1 MATLYFLKTIC
12 QTNTTDNLIH
22 LRNTKVKKISG
33 GVFLRN
39 VLVFFG
45 GKSCEHDVSVITGVL
60 TVNSIDKGTYNAIP
74 VYVDKNGEWYT
85 AEDLKDIEWFKN
97 KTVKNLTKVTLISGS
112 DTLYSVHKNKI
123 KPIAKISVAINCI
136 HGLNGED
143 GVLSG
148 YLKMCNIPF
157 ASPDLFA
164 SSLSMDKDYTKVFL
178 SGIGVDKLPCVR
190 LFKESYY
197 QKKDFTVKMIE
208 KKFSYPVIVK
218 PCNLGSS
225 IGISVAKSSDEL
237 LKSLDIAFSY
247 DEKVIVEKAIVGFR
261 EINCAVYKSGDKI
274 IVSECE
280 EPITANEILSFNDKY
295 LGSKS
300 EVGKKFPA
308 DIPKELSKKIKAITE
323 KVYRK
328 GDFTG
333 VIRIDYLVSDS
344 KIYLNE
350 INSVPGSLAYYL
362 FCDSVKDFSNM
373 LTELLRE
380 GIRKQIRENNR
391 NFNFESNVLKEIK
404 GAKGGKRS

>member
-1 MATLYFLKTIC
+1 MK
-12 QTNTTDNLIH
+12 
-22 LRNTKVKKISG
+22 
-33 GVFLRN
+33 N

-45 GKSCEHDVSVITGVL
+45 GKSCEHDVSIITGVL
-60 TVNSIDKGTYNAIP
+60 TVNSINKELFNAIP
-74 VYVDKNGEWYT
+74 IYVDKNGEWYT
-85 AEDLKDIEWFKN
+85 AEVLKDIEWYKSKN
-97 KTVKNLTKVTLISGS
+97 LSKLTKVTLISGN

-123 KPIAKISVAINCI
+123 KPILKIAVAINCI

-143 GVLSG
+143 GVLAG

-164 SSLSMDKDYTKVFL
+164 SSLSIDKDFTKVFL

-190 LFKESYY
+190 LFKDSYY
-197 QKKDFTVKMIE
+197 QKKQSTIKMLE

-225 IGISVAKSSDEL
+225 IGIKIAKTEDEL
-237 LKSLDIAFSY
+237 IPAIDKAFNY
-247 DEKVIVEKAIVGFR
+247 DDKIIIEKAISNFK
-261 EINCAVYKSGDKI
+261 EINCAAYKSGDKI
-274 IVSECE
+274 VLSECE
-280 EPITANEILSFNDKY
+280 EPISADEILSFNDKY
-295 LGSKS
+295 VGSKS
-300 EVGKKFPA
+300 GSRKNFPA
-308 DIPKELSKKIKAITE
+308 DIPKELSQKIKSITE

-333 VIRIDYLVSDS
+333 VIRIDYMVLES

-373 LTELLRE
+373 LTELLNE
-380 GIRKQIRENNR
+380 GIKKQILKNNR
-391 NFNFESNVLKEIK
+391 NYNFNSNILTDIK
-404 GAKGGKRS
+404 GVKGGKTR

>member
-1 MATLYFLKTIC
+1 MK
-12 QTNTTDNLIH
+12 
-22 LRNTKVKKISG
+22 
-33 GVFLRN
+33 N

-45 GKSCEHDVSVITGVL
+45 GKSCEHDVSIITGVL
-60 TVNSIDKGTYNAIP
+60 TVNSINKELFNAIP
-74 VYVDKNGEWYT
+74 IYVDKNGEWYT
-85 AEDLKDIEWFKN
+85 AEVLKDIEWYKSKN
-97 KTVKNLTKVTLISGS
+97 LSKLTKVTLISGN
-112 DTLYSVHKNKI
+112 DTLYLVHKNKI
-123 KPIAKISVAINCI
+123 KPICKIAVAINCI

-143 GVLSG
+143 GVLAG

-164 SSLSMDKDYTKVFL
+164 SSMSIDKDFTKVFL

-190 LFKESYY
+190 LFKDSYY
-197 QKKDFTVKMIE
+197 QKKQSTIKMLE

-225 IGISVAKSSDEL
+225 IGIKIAKTESEL
-237 LKSLDIAFSY
+237 IPAIDKAFNY
-247 DEKVIVEKAIVGFR
+247 DDKIIIEKAISNFK
-261 EINCAVYKSGDKI
+261 EINCAAYKSGDKI

-280 EPITANEILSFNDKY
+280 EPISADEILSFNDKY

-300 EVGKKFPA
+300 GARKNFPA
-308 DIPKELSKKIKAITE
+308 DISKELSQKIKTITE

-333 VIRIDYLVSDS
+333 VIRIDYMVLDS

-373 LTELLRE
+373 LTELLNE
-380 GIRKQIRENNR
+380 GIKKQILKNNR
-391 NFNFESNVLKEIK
+391 NYNFNSNILTDIK
-404 GAKGGKRS
+404 GVKGGKTR

>member
-1 MATLYFLKTIC
+1 MK
-12 QTNTTDNLIH
+12 
-22 LRNTKVKKISG
+22 
-33 GVFLRN
+33 N

-45 GKSCEHDVSVITGVL
+45 GKSCEHDVSIITGVL
-60 TVNSIDKGTYNAIP
+60 TVNSINKELFNAIP
-74 VYVDKNGEWYT
+74 IYVDKNGEWYT
-85 AEDLKDIEWFKN
+85 AEVLKDIEWYKSKN
-97 KTVKNLTKVTLISGS
+97 LSKLTKVTLISGN
-112 DTLYSVHKNKI
+112 DTLYLVHKNKI
-123 KPIAKISVAINCI
+123 KPILKIAVAINCI

-143 GVLSG
+143 GVLAG

-164 SSLSMDKDYTKVFL
+164 SSMSIDKDFTKVFL

-190 LFKESYY
+190 LFKDSYY
-197 QKKDFTVKMIE
+197 QKKQSTIKMLE

-225 IGISVAKSSDEL
+225 IGIKIAKTENEL
-237 LKSLDIAFSY
+237 ITAIDKAFTY
-247 DEKVIVEKAIVGFR
+247 DDKIIIEKAISNFK
-261 EINCAVYKSGDKI
+261 EINCAAYKSGDKI

-280 EPITANEILSFNDKY
+280 EPISADEILSFSDKY

-300 EVGKKFPA
+300 GARKNFPA
-308 DIPKELSKKIKAITE
+308 DISKELSQKIKSITE

-333 VIRIDYLVSDS
+333 VIRIDYMVLGS

-373 LTELLRE
+373 LTELLNE
-380 GIRKQIRENNR
+380 GIKKQILKNNR
-391 NFNFESNVLKEIK
+391 NYNFNSNILTDIK
-404 GAKGGKRS
+404 GVKGGKTR

>member
-1 MATLYFLKTIC
+1 MK
-12 QTNTTDNLIH
+12 
-22 LRNTKVKKISG
+22 
-33 GVFLRN
+33 N

-45 GKSCEHDVSVITGVL
+45 GKSCEHDVSIITGVL
-60 TVNSIDKGTYNAIP
+60 TVNSINKELFNAIP
-74 VYVDKNGEWYT
+74 IYVDKNGEWYT
-85 AEDLKDIEWFKN
+85 AEVLKDIEWYKSKN
-97 KTVKNLTKVTLISGS
+97 LSKLTKVTLISGN
-112 DTLYSVHKNKI
+112 DTLYLVHKNKI
-123 KPIAKISVAINCI
+123 KPICKIAVAINCI

-143 GVLSG
+143 GVLAG

-164 SSLSMDKDYTKVFL
+164 SSMSIDKDFTKVFL

-190 LFKESYY
+190 LFKDSYY
-197 QKKDFTVKMIE
+197 QKKQSTIKMLE

-225 IGISVAKSSDEL
+225 IGIKIAKTEDEL
-237 LKSLDIAFSY
+237 IPAIDKAFNY
-247 DEKVIVEKAIVGFR
+247 DDKIIIEKAISNFK
-261 EINCAVYKSGDKI
+261 EINCAAYKSGDKI

-280 EPITANEILSFNDKY
+280 EPISADEILSFNDKY

-300 EVGKKFPA
+300 GARKNFPA
-308 DIPKELSKKIKAITE
+308 DISKELSQKIKTITE

-333 VIRIDYLVSDS
+333 VIRIDYMVLDS

-373 LTELLRE
+373 LTELLNE
-380 GIRKQIRENNR
+380 GIKKQILKNNR
-391 NFNFESNVLKEIK
+391 NYNFNSNILTDIK
-404 GAKGGKRS
+404 GVKGGKTR